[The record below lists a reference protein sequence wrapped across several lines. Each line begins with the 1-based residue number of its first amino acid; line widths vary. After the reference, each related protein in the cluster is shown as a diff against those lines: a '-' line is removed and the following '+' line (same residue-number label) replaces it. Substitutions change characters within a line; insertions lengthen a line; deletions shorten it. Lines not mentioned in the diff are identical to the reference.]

1 MTMLLIVWGVVTTV
15 LVILLIYRSTLT
27 MHEDDQLFLDEAESH
42 MQKEQEEL
50 IARMNKLSPFVRV
63 FGAASGLLLVVL
75 AGLFVWDALN
85 RF

>member
-1 MTMLLIVWGVVTTV
+1 MTLLLIIWGVVTTV
-15 LVILLIYRSTLT
+15 LVILLIYRSTLI

-50 IARMNKLSPFVRV
+50 IGRMNKLNPFVRI